1 MMVREYSLKKPYAKV
16 FSDGKFVQGYKF
28 ADIGRMEVS
37 MKKKSKFARYS
48 LQDKALLTVG
58 YILLG
63 LFVVAIIVPMI
74 YIIVA
79 SFIDPV
85 TLQNKGITF
94 DFSKWTLTAYER
106 VMTNNQIWVGFKNA
120 VIYSV
125 VFTFV
130 SVLITMLAAYP
141 MSRPDFRGKKFFNVI
156 FVITM
161 FFGGGLIP
169 TYLLISDM
177 GLKNSMWAI
186 ILPGAF
192 SVWNMIIARTYYQG
206 IPGELREA
214 ADVDGANELTFF
226 FKILL
231 PVCTPIIATLSLW
244 QFVGMWNSYFD
255 AMIYLD
261 EASKQPLQLVLRA
274 ILIQSK
280 PDEGMIS
287 DMQSTAERAQ
297 LSELLKY
304 ATIIISSLPLLVMY
318 PFFQKYFDSGIM
330 AGSVKG

>member
-1 MMVREYSLKKPYAKV
+1 
-16 FSDGKFVQGYKF
+16 
-28 ADIGRMEVS
+28 
-37 MKKKSKFARYS
+37 MKKKRKSQFARYG
-48 LQDKALLTVG
+48 LQDKIILSIG
-58 YILLG
+58 YTLIG
-63 LFVVAIIVPMI
+63 LFVLAIIVPMV
-74 YIIVA
+74 YIVA
-79 SFIDPV
+79 ASFMDPV

-94 DFSKWTLTAYER
+94 DVSKWTLTAYER
-106 VMTNNQIWVGFKNA
+106 VMSNASIWIGFKNA

-125 VFTFV
+125 VFTVV
-130 SVLITMLAAYP
+130 SVVVTLLAAYP
-141 MSRPDFRGKKFFNVI
+141 MSRADFKGRKFFNVI

-169 TYLLISDM
+169 TYLLISKL
-177 GLKNSMWAI
+177 GLLDSMWAI

-214 ADVDGANELTFF
+214 AEVDGANELVFF

-231 PVCTPIIATLSLW
+231 PVCAPIIATLALW

-255 AMIYLD
+255 AMIYLND
-261 EASKQPLQLVLRA
+261 SAKQPLQLVLRS
-274 ILIQSK
+274 ILIQNQPES
-280 PDEGMIS
+280 GMIS
-287 DMQSTAERAQ
+287 DMQSTAQRAQ
-297 LSELLKY
+297 LAELLKY